1 MFNDLMLEAI
11 VCFGIAEHFL
21 LQYKTYM
28 TVVRLN
34 LTLSWFFNNNI
45 TLDMKFGH
53 KWTFDEI

>member
-1 MFNDLMLEAI
+1 MTMEFQVLAY
-11 VCFGIAEHFL
+11 

-28 TVVRLN
+28 TVVRFN

-53 KWTFDEI
+53 KWAFDEI